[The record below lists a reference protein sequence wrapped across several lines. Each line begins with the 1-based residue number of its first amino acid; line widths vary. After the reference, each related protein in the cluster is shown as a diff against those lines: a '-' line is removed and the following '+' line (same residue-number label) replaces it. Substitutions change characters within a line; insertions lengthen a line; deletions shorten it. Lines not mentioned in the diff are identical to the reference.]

1 MYNILKFVNTIK
13 YKFIGGAFFMI
24 TGFALG
30 YLACFAVACAVVIL

>member
-13 YKFIGGAFFMI
+13 YKFIGGAFMI